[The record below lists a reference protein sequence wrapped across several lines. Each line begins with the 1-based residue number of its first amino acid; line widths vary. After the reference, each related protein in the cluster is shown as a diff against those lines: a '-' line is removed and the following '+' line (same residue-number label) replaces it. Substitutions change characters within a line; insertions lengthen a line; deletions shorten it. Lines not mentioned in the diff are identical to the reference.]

1 MVLNVHTFMA
11 PLELNNLTHWGGVIC
26 DFFRE
31 ATSISCVNLFVLI
44 SGYFSIKWKIRG
56 ILSLLFQVY
65 FWIFLIYLI
74 GLAIGEVS
82 FTIKEFYR
90 HCIGFMTA
98 YWFIP
103 AYLGLYLLAPLL
115 NTFVEHVSIKNLGWY
130 ILIFYIFQFFDSLPF
145 SYGMS
150 QMGYSTFSFC
160 GLYLIGR
167 YLRISKLSEE
177 TIINNKK
184 VVLAWIL
191 LITFIIAG
199 TAICALYFLKR
210 GGTQIFFPMSP
221 LVYNNPLVVIQST
234 LILIFFTKIKLKS
247 NIINW
252 CAGGALAIYLLHMHP
267 DLKEFYYRIGN
278 DLYLLPY
285 SLHFLW
291 LPIFFICVAI
301 IAIPIDKIRARI
313 FDVVYDRTVKL
324 SAPLRR
330 KD

>member
-1 MVLNVHTFMA
+1 
-11 PLELNNLTHWGGVIC
+11 
-26 DFFRE
+26 
-31 ATSISCVNLFVLI
+31 
-44 SGYFSIKWKIRG
+44 
-56 ILSLLFQVY
+56 
-65 FWIFLIYLI
+65 
-74 GLAIGEVS
+74 
-82 FTIKEFYR
+82 
-90 HCIGFMTA
+90 MTA

-103 AYLGLYLLAPLL
+103 AYLGLYLFAPLL

-167 YLRISKLSEE
+167 YLRISKLSEK

-191 LITFIIAG
+191 LVTLIIAG
-199 TAICALYFLKR
+199 TAICASYFLKR
-210 GGTQIFFPMSP
+210 GGVRIFFPLSP
-221 LVYNNPLVVIQST
+221 LVYNNPLVVIQSA

-267 DLKEFYYRIGN
+267 DLKELYYKIGN

-285 SLHFLW
+285 SLHFLL
-291 LPIFFICVAI
+291 LPILFICVAI

-324 SAPLRR
+324 SVLLHH